1 MRPTIVAVLVL
12 LAAQA
17 SLVAAEGPGFKV
29 VVNTANAT
37 TSMKRADLSR
47 LFLRKLTAWPDGK
60 EAQAIDQERVAPA
73 RQAFSKAVHQKDADA
88 ISSYWQVL
96 VFSGRDVPPR
106 IGRTDAEVLEFV
118 KSNPGG
124 VGYVSEDA
132 PTAGVK
138 TLTVVP

>member
-1 MRPTIVAVLVL
+1 
-12 LAAQA
+12 
-17 SLVAAEGPGFKV
+17 
-29 VVNTANAT
+29 
-37 TSMKRADLSR
+37 MKRADVSR
-47 LFLRKLTAWPDGK
+47 LFLRKLTTWPDGR
-60 EAQAIDQERVAPA
+60 EVQAIDQERVSPA

-118 KSNPGG
+118 KANPGA
-124 VGYVSEDA
+124 VGYVSEGA
-132 PTAGVK
+132 ALAGVK